1 MLQVSSQIK
10 LFFIQTAKTGS
21 GIWPASQSFG
31 TRGSVPG
38 NKAKADHFF
47 PFSLE
52 AKNEWSYT
60 SISRICLHREYRHNF
75 YNFNIAVLKTS
86 DGQKSVLSFPVAA
99 TALFLLESLLFTGY
113 KVPFRRQGWREGR
126 MLVCDSDHSCQSS
139 AKSKN
144 IWRCTSSPPY
154 VIPVWSLIQHSNNSM
169 FVEGSF

>member
-10 LFFIQTAKTGS
+10 LFFLQTAKTGS

-99 TALFLLESLLFTGY
+99 TALFLLESVQIASWFDPASCSLGTKCPFDDKAEGKGGCWCVTLTTHVNLVLSLRIYGA
-113 KVPFRRQGWREGR
+113 VPPVLHMSSLCGR
-126 MLVCDSDHSCQSS
+126 
-139 AKSKN
+139 
-144 IWRCTSSPPY
+144 
-154 VIPVWSLIQHSNNSM
+154 
-169 FVEGSF
+169 